1 MPNHN
6 KLLYF
11 TTNTEPNFP
20 LPISLPFT
28 KSLSFGGSGGFGWL
42 LFEVES
48 IRLNVLGASL
58 RELKVDTVEVVYF
71 SYFYFRKADFM
82 AD

>member
-28 KSLSFGGSGGFGWL
+28 KSLSFGGSGGL
-42 LFEVES
+42 VLFEVES